1 MSLEHYEPN
10 MQMIPFGE
18 VEKMATAIA
27 ASKLFGV
34 KTKEQALGLML
45 ISQAEGRHPAEAA
58 RDYHII
64 DGRASL
70 KADTM
75 LARFQAVGG
84 KVAWVTYT
92 EKEAKATFSH
102 PSGGSLEVSWT
113 IGMAKDAGLT
123 GKDNWKKYPRAMLKA
138 RCISEGIR
146 TVFPGVLAGMYTP
159 EEVGDFVPE
168 QEPAQQAEVV
178 ETGGQT
184 ITEIVDPP
192 FDIVDAV
199 AKIMA
204 VLPPDD
210 AETKIVLETFSVIVP
225 DCSPSA
231 FRSVMDECLVD
242 QIKDRN
248 HAGDIYKALRG
259 ATTSELYKKFED
271 ATIPDGQPD

>member
-1 MSLEHYEPN
+1 MSLERYEPQ

-18 VEKMATAIA
+18 VEKMAHAIA

-102 PSGGSLEVSWT
+102 PLGGSLEVSWT

-159 EEVGDFVPE
+159 EEVGDFAPE
-168 QEPAQQAEVV
+168 QEPAQQAEAEVV
-178 ETGGQT
+178 ETG
-184 ITEIVDPP
+184 EPDFNVK
-192 FDIVDAV
+192 DAV
-199 AKIMA
+199 SKIFA
-204 VLPPDD
+204 VLPVDD
-210 AETKIVLETFSVIVP
+210 TETKIIVEEYGIILP
-225 DCSPSA
+225 DCAPSD
-231 FRSVMDECLVD
+231 FRAVLDECLAGQIQDRD
-242 QIKDRN
+242 Q
-248 HAGDIYKALRG
+248 AGAIYKALRSKL
-259 ATTSELYKKFED
+259 TDELDLEYTD
-271 ATIPDGQPD
+271 QTADGQPD